1 MALSI
6 ATLCISCVS
15 IVIFTALNLN
25 VHIKKFKIHLYWV
38 IPFICAVVLLATGT
52 VKWDVFAGNLSD
64 FSSNMNPLKVL
75 ILFISMSCLS
85 IFLDQAGMFRFLAAK
100 ALRFAGKSQ
109 IKLFVLLYLIIA
121 LLTIITSNST
131 IILTFTPF
139 ICYFAKHC
147 GINPIPFLFTEFA
160 AANTWSM
167 FLLIGNATNTYI
179 AYSFD
184 ISFVEYISVMALPT
198 VFAAIVSFA
207 MLLILFGKQLKE
219 PLSFVE
225 LEVQIKNLPALIVGV
240 IGLGVCTVLLIVSSY
255 VGLEMWLISSVSAV
269 TVMVAGTICYLAK
282 KQGMYKTNKTLRRMP
297 WHLVPF
303 LLSMYVVIL
312 SLDNA
317 GVTDK
322 LSQLLSND
330 YPILTFGALSALSS
344 NFMNNIPMSLLFTP
358 ILKGLDSA
366 SSLGGVYATIIG
378 SNMGSLLTPIASMS
392 AIMWRSVIRH
402 KHVDF
407 SFGKFVKYGLFM
419 FLPTISAALGGL
431 MLMMFLMG

>member
-1 MALSI
+1 MALPI
-6 ATLCISCVS
+6 AALCVSCVS

-25 VHIKKFKIHLYWV
+25 IHIKKFKIHLYWV
-38 IPFICAVVLLATGT
+38 IPFICAVVLIATGT
-52 VKWDVFAGNLSD
+52 VKWDYFSANLSD

-75 ILFISMSCLS
+75 ILFISMACLS
-85 IFLDQAGMFRFLAAK
+85 IFLDQAGLFRYLAAK

-184 ISFVEYISVMALPT
+184 ISFVEYISVMAVPT
-198 VFAAIVSFA
+198 IFAAIVSFA
-207 MLLILFGKQLKE
+207 MLFAIFGKQLKE
-219 PLSFVE
+219 PLNLVE
-225 LEVQIKNLPALIVGV
+225 LEVQIKNIPALIVGV
-240 IGLGVCTVLLIVSSY
+240 IGLGGCTILLIISSY

-269 TVMVAGTICYLAK
+269 TVMIAGTICYLAK
-282 KQGMYKTNKTLRRMP
+282 KQGMYKIGKTLRRMP

-303 LLSMYVVIL
+303 LLSMYVVVL
-312 SLDNA
+312 ALDNA
-317 GVTDK
+317 GITQKISSALDSDHS
-322 LSQLLSND
+322 LF
-330 YPILTFGALSALSS
+330 IFGALSALTS

-358 ILKGLDSA
+358 ILKGLTSA
-366 SSLGGVYATIIG
+366 SSMGGVYATIIG
-378 SNMGSLLTPIASMS
+378 SNMGSLLTPVASMS

-407 SFGKFVKYGLFM
+407 SFGQFVKYGLM
-419 FLPTISAALGGL
+419 IFLPTIAAALGGL
-431 MLMMFLMG
+431 ALMMSIS